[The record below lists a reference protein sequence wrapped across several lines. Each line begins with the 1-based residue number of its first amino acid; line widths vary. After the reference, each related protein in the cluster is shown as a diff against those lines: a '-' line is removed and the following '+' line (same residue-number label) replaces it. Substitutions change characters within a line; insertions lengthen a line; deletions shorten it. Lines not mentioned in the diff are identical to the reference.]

1 MPDYNPGPEFPQVE
15 KMSARFISGK
25 NLALLMLSLIMM
37 ACSSNPYKGDYN
49 TQNENGKPL
58 EVPPDLVLP
67 RGDDSMKIPSIAAE
81 QTSIASYEKKGTAN
95 QNGSPASTITGV
107 RMQRDGAVRWLE
119 FDAPANLIWSQLEPF
134 FTSLGFK
141 IVHEDKKLGMM
152 ETNWQE
158 NRVKL
163 PNDWF
168 SVIFN
173 SFASAGLKD
182 RYIARLEQDGNKT
195 LLFITHQGLR
205 EKHIEDNTSDAD
217 DTYWEYRNSDPGLE
231 REMLMRFLIFKGIKK
246 GTANA
251 ITTKKESSRAK
262 LVKKDGNLYLNV
274 SEIFPRTWR
283 RVGLAMDRMGIHVND
298 RNRSAGV
305 YYISLNKEFRNSDDK
320 SWFEGLFGNDI
331 GADNK
336 PLILK
341 LDKQSGFVRISVH
354 SQGGKVLNTK
364 LSKLILNKLQ
374 RYLK

>member
-1 MPDYNPGPEFPQVE
+1 
-15 KMSARFISGK
+15 
-25 NLALLMLSLIMM
+25 MLSLIMM
-37 ACSSNPYKGDYN
+37 ACSTNPYKGDYN
-49 TQNENGKPL
+49 TQNENGKSL

-81 QTSIASYEKKGTAN
+81 QTSIASYEKKGAAN
-95 QNGSPASTITGV
+95 REGSPVPNTTGV

-119 FDAPANLIWSQLEPF
+119 FNAPANVIWSQLEPF

-141 IVHEDKKLGMM
+141 IIHEDKKLGMM

-195 LLFITHQGLR
+195 LLFISHQGLR
-205 EKHIEDNTSDAD
+205 EKHIEDNTSDAN

-246 GTANA
+246 NTAKA
-251 ITTKKESSRAK
+251 ITTKKEISHAR
-262 LVKKDGNLYLNV
+262 LVKKDGDLYLNV

-331 GADNK
+331 GAGNK

-341 LDKQSGFVRISVH
+341 LDKQSGFVQISVH

-374 RYLK
+374 KYLK